1 MITLKINT
9 VTTKDYYSLALIV
22 LYMTLKHK
30 IFIKIYVRIKICFI
44 LIIIPLIIPLILPG
58 VGKMRDETAAVAV
71 EEFVELKQKMYS
83 FLIVSIKKQRV

>member
-9 VTTKDYYSLALIV
+9 VTTKDYYSLALTV

-44 LIIIPLIIPLILPG
+44 LIIIPLIQGIL
-58 VGKMRDETAAVAV
+58 MIQTN
-71 EEFVELKQKMYS
+71 
-83 FLIVSIKKQRV
+83 

>member
-30 IFIKIYVRIKICFI
+30 IFIKIYVRIKICFM
-44 LIIIPLIIPLILPG
+44 LIIIPLIQGIL
-58 VGKMRDETAAVAV
+58 MIQTN
-71 EEFVELKQKMYS
+71 
-83 FLIVSIKKQRV
+83 

>member
-1 MITLKINT
+1 MFHFDN
-9 VTTKDYYSLALIV
+9 YSVNSRYSDDSSKL
-22 LYMTLKHK
+22 
-30 IFIKIYVRIKICFI
+30 
-44 LIIIPLIIPLILPG
+44 G